1 MARMRDERLVIAS
14 DRNPDGSM
22 DARAP
27 RKLSDTYSVWTGR
40 NWSSTNE
47 MDPHSR
53 SLAEEVANSATH
65 GIGLI
70 LSLVG
75 SSILLRRVLSHSD
88 LWAQIGCGIFA
99 AALVA
104 VYAAS
109 TLSHAMPRP
118 AWRRAFRILDQ
129 SCIYLL
135 IAGTYTPFALE
146 YLRFGWWWLFTLLM
160 WSFALVGFLSKLL
173 FVHRIDAVTIWSYVL
188 LGWLP
193 IIPAW
198 VYLGLVPWGAL
209 TWILV
214 GGLCYTA
221 GTVFLVLDNRRF
233 HFHAIWH
240 LFVIAGSVCHYCAV
254 FLFVA
259 CAAPDMS

>member
-1 MARMRDERLVIAS
+1 
-14 DRNPDGSM
+14 
-22 DARAP
+22 
-27 RKLSDTYSVWTGR
+27 
-40 NWSSTNE
+40 
-47 MDPHSR
+47 MDPHSH
-53 SLAEEVANSATH
+53 SLAEEIVNSLTH

-70 LSLVG
+70 LSLAG
-75 SSILLRRVLSHSD
+75 SSMLLIRVRSQPEPWRLV
-88 LWAQIGCGIFA
+88 GCCVFA
-99 AALVA
+99 TSLVA

-109 TLSHAMPRP
+109 TLSHSVPRL

-129 SCIYLL
+129 GCIYLL
-135 IAGTYTPFALE
+135 IVGTYTPFALE
-146 YLRFGWWWLFTLLM
+146 YLRFGWWWLFLLLM
-160 WSFALVGFLSKLL
+160 WTAALVGFLSKLL
-173 FVHRIDAVTIWSYVL
+173 FLHRIDAVTIWSYVS

-198 VYLGLVPWGAL
+198 VYMGLVPWGAL

-221 GTVFLVLDNRRF
+221 GTVFLVLDHRRF

-240 LFVIAGSVCHYCAV
+240 LFVIAGSVCHFCAV

-259 CAAPDMS
+259 CAPLHVS